1 VRVVAGRWRGRPL
14 RAPKDD
20 RVRPTADKVRQAWLN
35 ILRGDVVG
43 ARVLDLFAGSGA
55 LGIEA
60 LSQGAATCDFV
71 ELNAASLR
79 ALGDNLAALGAAPDE
94 ARVRRGDALRFVEA
108 LGPLAYDVAFADP
121 PYSTDAARRV
131 AERWAAVPF
140 AAVLGVE
147 HDARTPLPG
156 GGETRRYGTTA
167 ITFFRVAAGA
177 LPGPEMAPEA
187 ASGVAPEATRADRP
201 DGPPADA

>member
-1 VRVVAGRWRGRPL
+1 MRVVAGRWRGRAL

-35 ILRGDVVG
+35 ILRGVVPG

-60 LSQGAATCDFV
+60 LSQGAASCDFV
-71 ELNAASLR
+71 ELNPPSLR
-79 ALGDNLAALGAAPDE
+79 ALGENLAALGVPDGAAT
-94 ARVRRGDALRFVEA
+94 VRRADAVRFVEA
-108 LGPLAYDVAFADP
+108 LAPLAYDVAFADP
-121 PYSTDAARRV
+121 PYATDAAQRV
-131 AERWAAVPF
+131 AEHWARVPF

-147 HDARTPLPG
+147 HSSRAAMPP

-167 ITFFRVAAGA
+167 VTFYRAAVPADGA
-177 LPGPEMAPEA
+177 APNGA
-187 ASGVAPEATRADRP
+187 
-201 DGPPADA
+201 PPADA

>member
-1 VRVVAGRWRGRPL
+1 MRVVAGRWRGRPL

-35 ILRGDVVG
+35 ILRREVAG

-60 LSQGAATCDFV
+60 LSQGAASCDFV
-71 ELNAASLR
+71 EIGAASLR
-79 ALGDNLAALGAAPDE
+79 ALGDNLAALGATDDE
-94 ARVRRGDALRFVEA
+94 ARVRRGDALRFVEG

-121 PYSTDAARRV
+121 PYSNDAAVRV

-147 HDARTPLPG
+147 HDARTAMPAG
-156 GGETRRYGTTA
+156 GDTRRYGTTA
-167 ITFFRVAAGA
+167 VTFY
-177 LPGPEMAPEA
+177 
-187 ASGVAPEATRADRP
+187 RAE
-201 DGPPADA
+201 

>member
-1 VRVVAGRWRGRPL
+1 MRVVAGRWRGRPL

-35 ILRGDVVG
+35 ILRGEVAG

-60 LSQGAATCDFV
+60 LSQGAASCDFV
-71 ELNAASLR
+71 EINGPSLR
-79 ALGDNLAALGAAPDE
+79 ALGENLAALGVTEPE
-94 ARVRRGDALRFVEA
+94 ARVRRGDALRFVDG

-121 PYSTDAARRV
+121 PYSTDAAARV

-147 HDARTPLPG
+147 HDVRAAMPPG
-156 GGETRRYGTTA
+156 GDTRRYGTTA
-167 ITFFRVAAGA
+167 VTFYRV
-177 LPGPEMAPEA
+177 
-187 ASGVAPEATRADRP
+187 
-201 DGPPADA
+201 PA

>member
-43 ARVLDLFAGSGA
+43 ARVVDLFAGSGA

-60 LSQGAATCDFV
+60 LSQGAASCDFV
-71 ELNAASLR
+71 ELNAPSLR
-79 ALGDNLAALGAAPDE
+79 ALGENLAALGVGDDV
-94 ARVRRGDALRFVEA
+94 ARVRRGDALRFVDA
-108 LGPLAYDVAFADP
+108 LEHMAYDVAFADP
-121 PYSTDAARRV
+121 PYSADAAARI

-140 AAVLGVE
+140 ARVLGVE
-147 HDARTPLPG
+147 HAARAPMPPG
-156 GGETRRYGTTA
+156 GDTRRYGTTA
-167 ITFFRVAAGA
+167 ITFYRAGDPAEPAGPASDGGAAA
-177 LPGPEMAPEA
+177 AP
-187 ASGVAPEATRADRP
+187 
-201 DGPPADA
+201 

>member
-1 VRVVAGRWRGRPL
+1 VRVVAGRWRGRTL

-35 ILRGDVVG
+35 ILRGEVAG

-60 LSQGAATCDFV
+60 LSQGAASCDFV
-71 ELNAASLR
+71 EINAPSLR
-79 ALGDNLAALGAAPDE
+79 ALGENLAALGVTEPE
-94 ARVRRGDALRFVEA
+94 ARVRRGDALRFVDA
-108 LGPLAYDVAFADP
+108 LGPMAYDVAFADP
-121 PYSTDAARRV
+121 PYSTDAAARV

-147 HDARTPLPG
+147 HDVRAAMPPG
-156 GGETRRYGTTA
+156 GDTRRYGTTA
-167 ITFFRVAAGA
+167 VTFYRV
-177 LPGPEMAPEA
+177 P
-187 ASGVAPEATRADRP
+187 
-201 DGPPADA
+201 

>member
-1 VRVVAGRWRGRPL
+1 MRVVAGRWRGRTL

-60 LSQGAATCDFV
+60 LSQGAASCDFV
-71 ELNAASLR
+71 ELNPASLR
-79 ALGDNLAALGAAPDE
+79 ALGDNLTLLGIAEPE

-108 LGPLAYDVAFADP
+108 LAPLAYDVAFADP
-121 PYSTDAARRV
+121 PYATDAAARI
-131 AERWAAVPF
+131 AARWGEVPF

-147 HDARTPLPG
+147 HDVRTAMPPG
-156 GGETRRYGTTA
+156 GDTRRYGTTA
-167 ITFFRVAAGA
+167 VTFYRV
-177 LPGPEMAPEA
+177 P
-187 ASGVAPEATRADRP
+187 
-201 DGPPADA
+201 

>member
-1 VRVVAGRWRGRPL
+1 MTRIIAGTARGRRLAVP
-14 RAPKDD
+14 AGGGT
-20 RVRPTADKVRQAWLN
+20 RPTADRAREGLFSSLQSLA
-35 ILRGDVVG
+35 DVDG

-71 ELNAASLR
+71 ELNPPSLR
-79 ALGDNLAALGAAPDE
+79 ALGENLAALGANDAE
-94 ARVRRGDALRFVEA
+94 ARVRRGDALRFLET

-121 PYSTDAARRV
+121 PYTTDAAARV

-147 HDARTPLPG
+147 HDVRAAMPPG
-156 GGETRRYGTTA
+156 GDMRRYGTTA
-167 ITFFRVAAGA
+167 VTFYRV
-177 LPGPEMAPEA
+177 P
-187 ASGVAPEATRADRP
+187 
-201 DGPPADA
+201 

>member
-1 VRVVAGRWRGRPL
+1 VRVVAGRWRGRAL

-60 LSQGAATCDFV
+60 LSQGAASCDFV
-71 ELNAASLR
+71 ELNPPSLR
-79 ALGDNLAALGAAPDE
+79 ALGDNLTLLGLAEPE
-94 ARVRRGDALRFVEA
+94 ARVRRGDALRFVDA
-108 LGPLAYDVAFADP
+108 LGPLTYDVAFADP
-121 PYSTDAARRV
+121 PYATDAAARV
-131 AERWAAVPF
+131 AARWAEVPF

-147 HDARTPLPG
+147 HDARAVMPPG
-156 GGETRRYGTTA
+156 GDTRRYGTTA
-167 ITFFRVAAGA
+167 VTFYR
-177 LPGPEMAPEA
+177 AP
-187 ASGVAPEATRADRP
+187 
-201 DGPPADA
+201 